1 VGVRMDEK
9 VEEKEILREKG
20 RDGRE
25 RTREMERVGEKVRR
39 ERVWK
44 IKREEREREKFERE
58 IKRVNWKRKRER
70 KK

>member
-1 VGVRMDEK
+1 MDEK